1 MGTIFDMYFD
11 QFASLIPDPGA
22 RTNFVRTMLN
32 QAGISPN
39 AQVTSDYLANRPR
52 VQRRQQLSIILY
64 GSRNSLTFLAA
75 RNDNEALSLVPG
87 APGNAISNL
96 SRIEQEGYG
105 IYFSHRLT
113 PLTALNA
120 SGYREET
127 TTSSQLAAKTTMTT
141 IQAGVSTN
149 LGAKTVGSLNAR
161 YTEFESP
168 VNPYNET
175 ALIGAIAIFF

>member
-1 MGTIFDMYFD
+1 
-11 QFASLIPDPGA
+11 
-22 RTNFVRTMLN
+22 
-32 QAGISPN
+32 
-39 AQVTSDYLANRPR
+39 
-52 VQRRQQLSIILY
+52 
-64 GSRNSLTFLAA
+64 
-75 RNDNEALSLVPG
+75 
-87 APGNAISNL
+87 L